1 MQSETS
7 CYNEYTRSGG
17 DTVLDARTMISMEP
31 DMKAKLEKIAK
42 EDRRSLSSLV
52 VKEMDR
58 FLKRYEEE
66 NGNVK

>member
-1 MQSETS
+1 M
-7 CYNEYTRSGG
+7 
-17 DTVLDARTMISMEP
+17 LDARTMISMEP